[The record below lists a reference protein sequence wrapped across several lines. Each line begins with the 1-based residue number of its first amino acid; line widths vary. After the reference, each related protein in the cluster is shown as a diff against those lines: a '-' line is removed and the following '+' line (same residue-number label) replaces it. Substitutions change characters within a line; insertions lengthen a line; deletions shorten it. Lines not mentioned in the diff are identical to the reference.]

1 MGFYDRVIG
10 PALIACAC
18 SAGPISRQREKVVPL
33 AAGDVLEL
41 GMGAGANLP
50 FYDRERV
57 TGVFAVEPNAAM
69 RARAE
74 KVAAETA
81 LPVSL
86 IDGVGEHLPY
96 DTGRFDCVVCTYTLC
111 TVQDVA
117 RTLAE
122 ARRVLKPGGRF
133 LFCEHGRA
141 PDEDVL
147 RWQRRIEPFWKLS
160 PHPPSGGRDPGG
172 WVCRRLAGGFL
183 PAGDPAAHGLDRV
196 GRGAGLTPKSCDA
209 GACQ

>member
-1 MGFYDRVIG
+1 MGFYDRYIG

-33 AAGDVLEL
+33 ASGDVLEL

-57 TGVFAVEPNAAM
+57 KGVFAVEPNASM
-69 RARAE
+69 RQRAE

-81 LPVSL
+81 LPVHL
-86 IDGVGEHLPY
+86 IEGVGEQLPY
-96 DTGRFDCVVCTYTLC
+96 ETGRFDCVVCTYTLC

-141 PDEDVL
+141 PDADVL
-147 RWQRRIEPFWKLS
+147 RWQRRIEPIWK
-160 PHPPSGGRDPGG
+160 PIGGGCHLTRQPG
-172 WVCRRLAGGFL
+172 
-183 PAGDPAAHGLDRV
+183 AAIRE
-196 GRGAGLTPKSCDA
+196 AGLSVSWQEQFYLPGTPRPLGWTEWGEATS
-209 GACQ
+209 